1 MKKILL
7 ILFVCPLFL
16 SAQLVPQQREEKLSE
31 NNYRIYSVK
40 LAKEVSLN
48 DIVEEMKNYDVLFFG
63 EEHNDS
69 VGHYL
74 ELELLKKMYESYGE
88 NFSLSMEM
96 FETDCQ
102 LVLNEYLQGQIRERN
117 FLKEARAWSNYRDY
131 KPMIEFAKEK
141 KIDVIAAN
149 APARYV
155 NLAARKSRN
164 ALLELSDFAK
174 KFLPPL
180 PYDTAT
186 GEYYDK
192 LKGVSHIPASTLKD
206 TTKKDTVKMPVMPTF
221 QMPPFIIHSQSLWD
235 ATMAYSISQYIKKN
249 KKKKIMQ
256 VNGKFHSDEGFAI
269 VTQLRK
275 YSPKT
280 KSLIISTASDDSF
293 PNIDWSAYKKNG
305 DYMIITDPKVPRTF
319 KNPSF

>member
-1 MKKILL
+1 MVQIQNNKMKKSTLL
-7 ILFVCPLFL
+7 LFIFPLFL
-16 SAQLVPQQREEKLSE
+16 SAQEKLSE

-48 DIVEEMKNYDVLFFG
+48 DIIEEMKNYDVLFFG

-74 ELELLKKMYESYGE
+74 ELELLKKMYESYGDKI
-88 NFSLSMEM
+88 SLSMEM

-102 LVLNEYLQGQIRERN
+102 LVLNEYLQGQIREKN

-141 KIDVIAAN
+141 KIGVIAAN
-149 APARYV
+149 TPARYV

-174 KFLPPL
+174 SFLPPL

-186 GEYYDK
+186 GGYYVK
-192 LKGVSHIPASTLKD
+192 LKEVSHMTATAVKD
-206 TTKKDTVKMPVMPTF
+206 TTMKDILKTPSMPTF
-221 QMPPFIIHSQSLWD
+221 QMPAYGIHSQSLWD
-235 ATMAYSISQYIKKN
+235 ATMAYSISQYIKKH
-249 KKKKIMQ
+249 KGKKIMQ

-293 PNIDWSAYKKNG
+293 PIIDWSAYKKFG
-305 DYMIITDPKVPRTF
+305 DYMIITDPQVPRTF
-319 KNPSF
+319 KE